1 MNSSTHMAE
10 PNGNTGITPPIAR
23 DAPSVNALASPLV
36 AQLLADAARLR
47 IASSRH
53 AFGPTIVDAG
63 VSMPG
68 CVEAGVLIARICMGG
83 LGRVETRVSTELEPL
98 WPATIEVHTSSPVL
112 ACLGSQYAGWSLSA
126 TKEQNNGKKFFS
138 LGSGPARALAGKE
151 TLFDELG
158 YRDRHDAGVLV
169 MEVGQPPPQAV
180 LEKIVN
186 DCGLAPG
193 QLTVIVTPTHSVAG
207 TVQVVARVV
216 EVALHKTHVLGV
228 PLSEIVEASGTAPLP
243 PPAPDGLAAMG
254 RTNDAIL
261 YGGRVQLT
269 VTRDAVARRV
279 AAELPSSNSRDYGR
293 PFADIFASFN
303 HDFYQIDPSLFA
315 PAEVWASSLESGTT
329 YRGGRLDGA
338 LLQALWQ
345 GDAFACADD
354 PSDENA
360 AGPGTP
366 GVTTPGAP

>member
-1 MNSSTHMAE
+1 MNSSTPTADHA
-10 PNGNTGITPPIAR
+10 GHAPPIGR
-23 DAPSVNALASPLV
+23 DAPSVNALAAPLV
-36 AQLLADAARLR
+36 AQLLTDAARLR

-63 VSMPG
+63 IAMPG

-83 LGRVETRVSTELEPL
+83 LGRIETHISTEQEPL
-98 WPATIEVHTSSPVL
+98 WSVTIAVHTASPVL

-126 TKEQNNGKKFFS
+126 SKEQNNGKKFFS

-158 YRDRHDAGVLV
+158 YRDTHTTGVLV

-180 LEKIVN
+180 LEKIAG
-186 DCGLAPG
+186 DCGLAPD
-193 QLTVIVTPTHSVAG
+193 QLTVIVTPTQSVAG
-207 TVQVVARVV
+207 TVQIVARVV
-216 EVALHKTHVLGV
+216 EVALHKAHVLGV
-228 PLSEIVEASGTAPLP
+228 PLGEIVEASGTAPLP

-261 YGGRVQLT
+261 YGGRVHLT
-269 VTRDAVARRV
+269 VTSDAVARQL

-293 PFADIFASFN
+293 PFAEIFASFN

-315 PAEVWASSLESGTT
+315 PAEVWVSSLESGAT

-338 LLQALWQ
+338 LLHTLWQ
-345 GDAFACADD
+345 GGTVV
-354 PSDENA
+354 A
-360 AGPGTP
+360 AEQSATAPGTP
-366 GVTTPGAP
+366 GITSPGAP